1 MSSIEVQQFTYRHGD
16 IDLVGYMAQPS
27 RYPRAGILIVPTIA
41 GPSKQ
46 MLGHARWLAS
56 LGYCAMVCDLYG
68 KGHVENMR
76 EARVLADE
84 LRADAEYYRERFRC
98 ALEEL
103 RARSRLS
110 NSRIGAI
117 GYCMGGEIVLEM
129 ARSGEDIALA
139 VSFHGLLATPLP
151 AKRGTIK
158 SRILVFHGRADPLV
172 PPKQMR
178 AFLEEMDIAGADCHV
193 HIYSGVLHG
202 FTDINSASGA
212 MEAVQYNASA
222 DRQSKA
228 AMLSMF
234 DEVFENKKTPDQ
246 Q

>member
-1 MSSIEVQQFTYRHGD
+1 MNSRKAVYPGSFDPLTNGHIDIIKRAAKLYDEISVAVLINTNKKELFSIEERVKL
-16 IDLVGYMAQPS
+16 IENEIKDLPNV
-27 RYPRAGILIVPTIA
+27 
-41 GPSKQ
+41 
-46 MLGHARWLAS
+46 
-56 LGYCAMVCDLYG
+56 
-68 KGHVENMR
+68 
-76 EARVLADE
+76 RVD
-84 LRADAEYYRERFRC
+84 
-98 ALEEL
+98 
-103 RARSRLS
+103 
-110 NSRIGAI
+110 
-117 GYCMGGEIVLEM
+117 
-129 ARSGEDIALA
+129 
-139 VSFHGLLATPLP
+139 SFHGLLATPLP

-234 DEVFENKKTPDQ
+234 AEVFETKKTPDQ